1 MVKLAVRAERCQRLS
16 LCLVKQI
23 FFFCVSRHNEHAR
36 TVCANST
43 VADHV
48 VLSRSPSERGAV
60 TSDFGVIMPS
70 VDDDVAGLL
79 LTRHVL
85 YI

>member
-1 MVKLAVRAERCQRLS
+1 MRNQKDS
-16 LCLVKQI
+16 
-23 FFFCVSRHNEHAR
+23 FFFFVCVLISQ
-36 TVCANST
+36 
-43 VADHV
+43 
-48 VLSRSPSERGAV
+48 SPSETRAV

-70 VDDDVAGLL
+70 VYDDDVAGLL